1 MGKNPNA
8 KKNKDKHRKEREYE
22 NDIEEL
28 EEEALRRG
36 ITLEELQREKGLL
49 VESDDSSDDDD
60 QPKKKPL

>member
-49 VESDDSSDDDD
+49 VESGSSDSDEE
-60 QPKKKPL
+60 